1 MELGKSGNNGEVTLL
16 QGLVS
21 YSFHSRNSFGTEQR
35 LPQWRGYLTSQVTV
49 NQDCTV
55 FEKITVIQ
63 TIWNTMYIKYVLFAV
78 WKEHSINWNSHCKH
92 TPTIETIDVFT
103 QWVFNGLSSSI
114 SKSSWS
120 HPLPNI
126 SEGVIPWQVTRGRHS
141 FTSQTADKFLFFKY
155 KKLTH

>member
-1 MELGKSGNNGEVTLL
+1 MELGKSGNNGEMTIL

-21 YSFHSRNSFGTEQR
+21 CSCHSRNSFGTEQR

-49 NQDCTV
+49 NQGCTV

-92 TPTIETIDVFT
+92 TLTIEMIDVFM

-114 SKSSWS
+114 SPSSWS
-120 HPLPNI
+120 HPLPSI
-126 SEGVIPWQVTRGRHS
+126 SEGVIPWQVTRERHS
-141 FTSQTADKFLFFKY
+141 FTSQTTDKF
-155 KKLTH
+155 